1 MVSLITGSGIHHS
14 NPLLPCRRA
23 AAESEDVI
31 DAALLVFSKTSKRRT
46 ETANTTGITIQSL
59 CK

>member
-1 MVSLITGSGIHHS
+1 MVSLITGSGIHHG

-23 AAESEDVI
+23 SAGSEDET
-31 DAALLVFSKTSKRRT
+31 DAVDQTLS
-46 ETANTTGITIQSL
+46 TIQNL